1 MKHFIKNFDSVSE
14 YLRYLNT
21 TPTSSLFRGCKLD
34 SQDDDKEFQGTSSY
48 QEADDL
54 FRYGDKELWKKVK
67 AKMTERKV
75 IGSGTASKQQYYTD
89 VCGFVPH
96 VANYVQGLPN
106 NMINKRVIRYKSSKV
121 VSVVYNPTVSWAVTT
136 YDMINVSLKVMDFVA
151 ELESKGFRVNLYSMI
166 STSKKNERVTQL
178 VRIKSSEDYTDK
190 LKLVYPMVHPSMLR
204 RHFFRFVE
212 TCEGLTEKKFTD
224 GYGSA
229 MLSEVDARNMLKE
242 QNIKCDYYFDYYK
255 VAREG
260 IRID

>member
-1 MKHFIKNFDSVSE
+1 MKYFTKKFDSVNQ

-21 TPTSSLFRGCKLD
+21 TPTSSLFRGCELR
-34 SQDDDKEFQGTSSY
+34 SQDDDNGFRGTSSY

-67 AKMTERKV
+67 AKMTEKKV
-75 IGSGTASKQQYYTD
+75 IGGGTASKNQYFTD

-96 VANYVQGLPN
+96 IANYVQGLPN
-106 NMINKRVIRYKSSKV
+106 NMINKRVVRYKSSKV
-121 VSVVYNPTVSWAVTT
+121 ISVVYNPTVSYMVSTD
-136 YDMINVSLKVMDFVA
+136 DMINVSLKVMDFVA
-151 ELESKGFRVNLYSMI
+151 GLESKGYRVNLYTMLS
-166 STSKKNERVTQL
+166 SSKKNERVSSL

-212 TCEGLTEKKFTD
+212 TCEGLTEKDFTK
-224 GYGSA
+224 GYGCPT
-229 MLSEVDARNMLKE
+229 LSEVDARNLLSE

-255 VAREG
+255 VALEG
-260 IRID
+260 IKID

>member
-1 MKHFIKNFDSVSE
+1 MKYFTKNFDSVSQ

-21 TPTSSLFRGCKLD
+21 TATSSLFKDCSLASSDGKVSFC
-34 SQDDDKEFQGTSSY
+34 GTASY

-75 IGSGTASKQQYYTD
+75 IGSGTASKHQYFTD

-96 VANYVQGLPN
+96 IANYVQGLPN
-106 NMINKRVIRYKSSKV
+106 NMINKRVVRYKSSKV
-121 VSVVYNPTVSWAVTT
+121 ISVVYNPTVAWNVSTD
-136 YDMINVSLKVMDFVA
+136 DMINVSLKVMDFIA
-151 ELESKGFRVNLYSMI
+151 GLESKGFRVNLYTMLS
-166 STSKKNERVTQL
+166 SVGNNERVSSL

-204 RHFFRFVE
+204 RHFFRFIE
-212 TCEGLTEKKFTD
+212 TFEKLTDENFTC
-224 GYGSA
+224 GYGKA
-229 MLSEVDARNMLKE
+229 ELSEVDAKKLLRE

-260 IRID
+260 IKID